1 MNKKGERDGEQTDM
15 HTKGARDFSKK
26 EVSGGKQRINKLK
39 ERETAGGGK
48 ERGMCEETESN
59 ERRL

>member
-1 MNKKGERDGEQTDM
+1 M

-48 ERGMCEETESN
+48 ERVMCEETESN